1 MACHDLVSFPGT
13 EKGEGEKDRLV
24 STVCACALIFQKFL
38 ENCITSGHL
47 RYTDFCEVADL
58 YCVEDA
64 YHNHALCERWR
75 GSDESTKLFGCKNDP
90 RVCPFQLKPTTSD
103 DVIFPLKFTDALNKT
118 MQTITVK
125 AI

>member
-1 MACHDLVSFPGT
+1 MRMRVN
-13 EKGEGEKDRLV
+13 
-24 STVCACALIFQKFL
+24 FQKFL
-38 ENCITSGHL
+38 ENRITSGHL
-47 RYTDFCEVADL
+47 RYTDFCEVADF

-90 RVCPFQLKPTTSD
+90 RVCPFQLKPTISD
-103 DVIFPLKFTDALNKT
+103 DVIFPLKFTDASNKA